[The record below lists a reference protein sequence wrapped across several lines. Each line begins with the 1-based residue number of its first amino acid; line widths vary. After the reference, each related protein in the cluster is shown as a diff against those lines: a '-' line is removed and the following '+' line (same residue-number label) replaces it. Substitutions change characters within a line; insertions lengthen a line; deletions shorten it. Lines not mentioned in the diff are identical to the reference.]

1 MALNEDSGLF
11 LRAFPL
17 DLPRAACTLPTSFNS
32 IERRIRTFEVCFRVP
47 KTRTTNH
54 LAIRFS
60 SQRLLC
66 GLDQVTFPNRNWADN
81 ILIPYFFLVGRE
93 AQFLLQASSYGVTYS
108 LTYYRQGISL
118 GPRKRERLTFVT
130 RPFPLNEHDHH
141 A

>member
-81 ILIPYFFLVGRE
+81 ILIPYLFLVGRE
-93 AQFLLQASSYGVTYS
+93 ARTIIIASKQLWRNLFTHLLQARH
-108 LTYYRQGISL
+108 LAR
-118 GPRKRERLTFVT
+118 PEKARETNMT
-130 RPFPLNEHDHH
+130 H
-141 A
+141 ASG